1 MGSTCHSPRE
11 AAVQPGPGTGQQCS
25 VYLRVALPVAP
36 RSSVY
41 IWVPTSPAAL
51 RRCPAGTDL
60 QPCPAEGT
68 DPTSTFSG
76 ASRDNSGGRHG
87 REGTKANIFSELE
100 LVSDDNCLHLK
111 LNGGN
116 FMGIHLCYIAFNSC
130 SVLMHASLAAF
141 AFCKNMLP
149 EGGVGLG
156 SCSSYLIFNITP
168 CCEEYSQFHGNPDEW
183 LHLPGV
189 KCILGASFVPNVD
202 KDQRNYS
209 QDHSDFVSPW
219 LLRPGKVQD
228 PKGGLLLLP
237 LCSSPLGWELGST
250 QTHWL
255 ALQCKDP
262 GLCLP
267 LTPEVTAL
275 SNALSP
281 SCSVWPSMTQL
292 HALLLVLKQS
302 MKRRWSDLKWRE
314 KN

>member
-183 LHLPGV
+183 LRLPGV

-209 QDHSDFVSPW
+209 QDHSDFRFLHGSFGQKKYKIQRVGFSSCPSAPPYW
-219 LLRPGKVQD
+219 
-228 PKGGLLLLP
+228 GGNWVPHKLTGWH
-237 LCSSPLGWELGST
+237 CSART
-250 QTHWL
+250 QVF
-255 ALQCKDP
+255 AY
-262 GLCLP
+262 
-267 LTPEVTAL
+267 
-275 SNALSP
+275 LSP
-281 SCSVWPSMTQL
+281 Q
-292 HALLLVLKQS
+292 
-302 MKRRWSDLKWRE
+302 R
-314 KN
+314 